1 MEATGTIHHISPVMN
16 ITESFTKREFVL
28 KIADNPQYP
37 QFVSF
42 QLTQEKCALISAF
55 QLGASVKVHFNLR
68 GRQWVSPQNETK
80 YFNTLEAWRIEPAVI
95 QQHQELP
102 PISVEAS
109 EVQAAL
115 TLQAP
120 QFNPTVVQDT
130 NEDDLPF

>member
-1 MEATGTIHHISPVMN
+1 MEITGTIHHIAPVHN
-16 ITESFTKREFVL
+16 ITEIFSKREFVL

-42 QLTQEKCALISAF
+42 QLTQDKCGLIAPF
-55 QLGASVKVHFNLR
+55 KLGAAVKVFFNLR

-95 QQHQELP
+95 PQHQELP
-102 PISVEAS
+102 PIATEMS

-115 TLQAP
+115 NMQAP
-120 QFNPTVVQDT
+120 AFNPSVVQET
-130 NEDDLPF
+130 TEDDLPF